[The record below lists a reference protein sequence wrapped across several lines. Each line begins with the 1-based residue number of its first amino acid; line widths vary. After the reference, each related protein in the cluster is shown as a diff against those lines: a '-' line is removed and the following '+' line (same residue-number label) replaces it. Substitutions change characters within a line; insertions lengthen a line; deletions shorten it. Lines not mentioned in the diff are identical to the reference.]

1 MWCGTSMAAEQG
13 EASEGTAR
21 AEGKGKMTIRH
32 SEIDFLHTSLFAVV
46 TQFARSLLSAPILR
60 CARPLRPS
68 LAPVP
73 CARARVP
80 CAVPCAHHLAPTT
93 LRAMPPSRRRTR
105 LPFAD
110 RHSALRRCT
119 FAAALSF
126 VALSLSALL
135 LLHSPAPLLPPRL
148 SSSTHS
154 DLLHTSPLAAG
165 ISARG
170 AVSWARRAWRGQ
182 SEGEGEGAQAS
193 QGWQAG
199 ARRRQLWPRGR
210 PFQGE
215 GGRLWPGRVWLDE
228 EGRRIQA
235 HGGGVLYV
243 ASERRYYWYGEN
255 KDGDTYALKG
265 SLERW
270 HLQFA
275 RSPPWR
281 HALPSS
287 PAAQCHSAPLSLP
300 PSPALPPLPLSPLA
314 LPPPRAAVGAE
325 QVDVVGISCYSS
337 ADLLH
342 WRAHGVV
349 LAPNTHD
356 PASDL
361 HVSRVM
367 ERPKVL
373 FHAAARRYV
382 MWLHVDDAAYHLATT
397 GVAVSSHPHGPF
409 TYVGRFRPNGQE
421 SRDMT
426 VFADEDGVAYV
437 VYASEMNAVLHI
449 ARLTPDYLDVDGGF
463 VRRFVGRSREAPAV
477 FKYRQHYF
485 LVTSAC
491 TGWDPNEAEVHVA
504 SHMLGEWRLLGAPCS
519 NHHHQ
524 HQHQHQQQRWPWQG
538 ESAPGA
544 WAPSCSSTFE
554 SQGTFVLPLPNAPPG
569 VFVFLAD
576 RWNKQDLA
584 DSRYVW
590 LPLHLLGNGSTP
602 TVWGRLKDEEMASQQ
617 VAVEGGAVTHAV
629 ITWHESWELPQSWL
643 HEAETTKG

>member
-1 MWCGTSMAAEQG
+1 MG
-13 EASEGTAR
+13 ELIPRRAQHTAHAGCFHVARDEYGSETGRGNRERRVKERHAR
-21 AEGKGKMTIRH
+21 RVRGR
-32 SEIDFLHTSLFAVV
+32 
-46 TQFARSLLSAPILR
+46 RLSAALKWTFYTLR
-60 CARPLRPS
+60 YVLTRFDA
-68 LAPVP
+68 VTIIIP
-73 CARARVP
+73 CARA
-80 CAVPCAHHLAPTT
+80 CVPCAHHLAPAT

-105 LPFAD
+105 LPFPD

-135 LLHSPAPLLPPRL
+135 LLHSPTPLFPPRL
-148 SSSTHS
+148 SASTHS
-154 DLLHTSPLAAG
+154 DILHTSPLAAG
-165 ISARG
+165 IAARG

-182 SEGEGEGAQAS
+182 SEGEGEVAQAS

-255 KDGDTYALKG
+255 KEGDTYSLKG
-265 SLERW
+265 SLER
-270 HLQFA
+270 
-275 RSPPWR
+275 
-281 HALPSS
+281 
-287 PAAQCHSAPLSLP
+287 
-300 PSPALPPLPLSPLA
+300 
-314 LPPPRAAVGAE
+314 
-325 QVDVVGISCYSS
+325 VDVVGISCYSS
-337 ADLLH
+337 SDLLH
-342 WRAHGVV
+342 WQAHGVV

-373 FHAAARRYV
+373 FHAPSRRYV
-382 MWLHVDDAAYHLATT
+382 MWLHVDDAAYHLAST

-426 VFADEDGVAYV
+426 VFGDEDGVAYV

-463 VRRFVGRSREAPAV
+463 VRRFVGRSREAPAI
-477 FKYRQHYF
+477 FKYQQHYF

-504 SHMLGEWRLLGAPCS
+504 SHMMGEWRLLGAPCS

-524 HQHQHQQQRWPWQG
+524 HQHQQQQQRWPWQG

-576 RWNKQDLA
+576 RWNKHDLA

-602 TVWGRLKDEEMASQQ
+602 TVWGRLKDKGMASQQ
-617 VAVEGGAVTHAV
+617 VAVRGGAVTHAV

-643 HEAETTKG
+643 HEAETTTG

>member
-1 MWCGTSMAAEQG
+1 MSSH
-13 EASEGTAR
+13 SESQSAGRLAVSR
-21 AEGKGKMTIRH
+21 CRHTIRDH
-32 SEIDFLHTSLFAVV
+32 HFCPRTTS
-46 TQFARSLLSAPILR
+46 
-60 CARPLRPS
+60 PLRPSLAPS

-80 CAVPCAHHLAPTT
+80 CAHHLAPAT

-105 LPFAD
+105 LPFPD

-135 LLHSPAPLLPPRL
+135 LLHSPTPLFPPRL
-148 SSSTHS
+148 SASTHS
-154 DLLHTSPLAAG
+154 DILHTSPLAAG
-165 ISARG
+165 IAARG

-182 SEGEGEGAQAS
+182 SEGEGEVAQAS

-255 KDGDTYALKG
+255 KEGDTYSLKG
-265 SLERW
+265 SLER
-270 HLQFA
+270 
-275 RSPPWR
+275 
-281 HALPSS
+281 
-287 PAAQCHSAPLSLP
+287 
-300 PSPALPPLPLSPLA
+300 
-314 LPPPRAAVGAE
+314 
-325 QVDVVGISCYSS
+325 VDVVGISCYSS
-337 ADLLH
+337 SDLLH
-342 WRAHGVV
+342 WQAHGVV

-373 FHAAARRYV
+373 FHAPSRRYV
-382 MWLHVDDAAYHLATT
+382 LWLHVDDAAYHLAST

-426 VFADEDGVAYV
+426 VFGDEDGVAYV

-463 VRRFVGRSREAPAV
+463 VRRFVGRSREAPAI
-477 FKYRQHYF
+477 FKYQQHYF

-504 SHMLGEWRLLGAPCS
+504 SHMMGEWRLLGAPCS

-524 HQHQHQQQRWPWQG
+524 HQHQQQQQRWPWQG

-554 SQGTFVLPLPNAPPG
+554 SQGMFVLPLPNAPPG

-576 RWNKQDLA
+576 RWNKHDLA

-602 TVWGRLKDEEMASQQ
+602 TVWGRLKDKGMASQQ
-617 VAVEGGAVTHAV
+617 VAVRGGAVTHAV

-643 HEAETTKG
+643 HEAETTTG